1 MVVLAAVDRSNQA
14 HGVVEEARYL
24 ADLTNEE
31 LHVIH
36 VLSRKE
42 FVDLERTSVDETGG
56 PASIDQV
63 RQTAES
69 IADEI
74 ASETE
79 SEYVPVG
86 EFGNVASEISQY
98 ANNNEVSYVVIGGRK
113 RTPVGKAVF
122 GSVTQSVLLE
132 TKVPVVTL
140 MNSAQ

>member
-14 HGVVEEARYL
+14 HDVVEEARYL
-24 ADLTNEE
+24 AELTNEE